1 MTADWSPL
9 WLSLRVAGCGA
20 GVSLALGAWLA
31 RLLAGRAFRGKHI
44 LETALRF
51 PLVLPPLILGTYFA
65 FVWAGRPQDFT
76 WLIGAAAGAISA
88 LPALARAARAALES
102 LDPNY
107 ENAARSLGAPPWR
120 VFWRVAAP
128 LAWRPAIAAA
138 ALALVRLAAEY
149 ALTIVAAA
157 PPESRR
163 ALLAGPLAP
172 AIAVTAIAALY
183 ASHRLERRPA

>member
-9 WLSLRVAGCGA
+9 WLSLRVAACGA
-20 GVSLALGAWLA
+20 AIALALGAWLA
-31 RLLAGRAFRGKHI
+31 RLLTGRGFRGRNI
-44 LETALRF
+44 LAAAAQF

-65 FVWAGRPQDFT
+65 FALSGRPEGFT
-76 WLIGAAAGAISA
+76 WPIAAAAGAASA

-120 VFWRVAAP
+120 VFWLVAAP
-128 LAWRPAIAAA
+128 LAWRPALAAA
-138 ALALVRLAAEY
+138 ALAFVRLAAEY
-149 ALTIVAAA
+149 ALTIFVAAPA
-157 PPESRR
+157 ESRS

-172 AIAVTAIAALY
+172 VIAIVGVAALY
-183 ASHRLERRPA
+183 AAHRLERRPA